1 MAIHYLEDLNTPH
14 HASNA
19 TAPLSNHLEYENWVN
34 TQLNSNPSY
43 YRVSSA
49 PNDTYNYVMNST
61 FIGMANNWASLAKA
75 KYPICKTYTP
85 SGALSEIMSATKSVL
100 GTAQRGS
107 AGLLY
112 RYLKNTGQM

>member
-14 HASNA
+14 HAANA
-19 TAPLSNHLEYENWVN
+19 IAIVTNHSLYENWVN
-34 TQLNSNPSY
+34 VQLTHNKAY
-43 YRVSSA
+43 YSVSSA
-49 PNDTYNYVMNST
+49 TNSTYNYVMNST